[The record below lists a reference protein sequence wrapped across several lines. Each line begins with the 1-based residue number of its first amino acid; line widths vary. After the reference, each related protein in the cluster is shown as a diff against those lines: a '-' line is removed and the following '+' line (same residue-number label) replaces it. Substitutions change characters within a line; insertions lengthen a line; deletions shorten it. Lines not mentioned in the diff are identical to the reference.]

1 MLMSYAERLENVA
14 VLGAAGKMG
23 SGIVLLT
30 ALEMADLALDPQ
42 NQGRTFALQAVDISS
57 KALSGLMAYLRGQVQ
72 KAAEKKIVALRKVY
86 EPRADLVEN
95 EEIIRQ
101 YVEDVLAVVRP
112 TTRLEAAFEATLI
125 FEAVNENPELK
136 NRLYTQIEAH
146 NKRTPWYMTNTSS
159 IPIHELDGKASL
171 GGRIIGFHF
180 YNPPAVQK
188 LVEVI
193 KGRATLPELA
203 AFAAEY
209 AKKLRKTVV
218 PSRDVAGFIGNGHF
232 MRDALYGLA
241 EIDRLAPQYSFV
253 ESVYAINKVTQDY
266 LIRPMG
272 IFQLVDYVGLDVCKS
287 ILEVMHARLPQAGLQ
302 SPVLDRI
309 VGLGVLG
316 GQFGDGSQKD
326 GFLKYEKGRPA
337 GVFDPETKAYVPF
350 SAIAPGLDAKLG
362 PSPESLKPWKT
373 VIGAPDKSALLDA
386 YFLQLKSL
394 NTPGAELARR
404 YGKASKAIGLGLVKD
419 GVAADVNDVNTVL
432 LTGFY
437 HAYGPVNAYFD

>member
-1 MLMSYAERLENVA
+1 MSYAERLENAA

-30 ALEMADLALDPQ
+30 ALEMADLALDPR
-42 NQGRTFALQAVDISS
+42 NEGRTFALQAIDVSS
-57 KALSGLMAYLRGQVQ
+57 KALTGLMAYLRGQAR
-72 KAAEKKIVALRKVY
+72 KAAEKKTVALRKVY
-86 EPRADLVEN
+86 EHREDLVEN

-112 TTRLEAAFEATLI
+112 TTRLEAAYDATLI

-136 NRLYTQIEAH
+136 KRLYAQIEAH
-146 NKRTPWYMTNTSS
+146 NERKPWYMTNTSS
-159 IPIHELDGKASL
+159 IPIHELDEKAAL
-171 GGRIIGFHF
+171 DGRIIGFHF

-188 LVEVI
+188 LVEII
-193 KGRATLPELA
+193 KSRATLPELN

-232 MRDALYGLA
+232 MRDALFGLA
-241 EIDRLAPQYSFV
+241 EIERLAPRFSYV
-253 ESVYAINKVTQDY
+253 EAVYAINKITQDY

-272 IFQLVDYVGLDVCKS
+272 IFQLVDYVGLDVCRS
-287 ILEVMHARLPQAGLQ
+287 ILKVMHERMPQAGLH
-302 SPVLDRI
+302 SALLDRI
-309 VGLGVLG
+309 VDLGVLG
-316 GQFGDGSQKD
+316 GQFSDGSQKD

-350 SAIAPGLDAKLG
+350 TAIAPGCDAKLG
-362 PSPESLKPWKT
+362 PAPALLKPWKA
-373 VIGAPDKSALLDA
+373 VVGAPDKAAVLEA
-386 YFLQLKSL
+386 YFREL
-394 NTPGAELARR
+394 NTLVTPGAELARR
-404 YGKASKAIGLGLVKD
+404 FGQASKGIGLGLVQD
-419 GVAADVNDVNTVL
+419 GVAADENDINTVL

>member
-1 MLMSYAERLENVA
+1 MNYAERLEHAA

-42 NQGRTFALQAVDISS
+42 NQGRTFALQAVDVSS
-57 KALSGLMAYLRGQVQ
+57 QALSGLMAYLRSQAL
-72 KAAEKKIVALRKVY
+72 KAAEKKAVALRKAY
-86 EPRADLVEN
+86 EKRDDLVEN
-95 EEIIRQ
+95 EEIIRR

-112 TTRLEAAFEATLI
+112 TTRLEAAYDATLI

-136 NRLYTQIEAH
+136 VKLYTQIEAH
-146 NKRTPWYMTNTSS
+146 NGRRPWFMTNTSS
-159 IPIHELDGKASL
+159 IPIHELNEKAGL

-188 LVEVI
+188 LVEII
-193 KGRATLPELA
+193 KAESTLPELA
-203 AFAAEY
+203 GFAAEY

-241 EIDRLAPQYSFV
+241 EIKRLAPPFSFV
-253 ESVYAINKVTQDY
+253 EAVYAVNRITQDY

-272 IFQLVDYVGLDVCKS
+272 IFQLIDYVGLDVCRS
-287 ILEVMHARLPQAGLQ
+287 ILKVMQERMPMAGLH
-302 SPVLDRI
+302 SPLLDWI
-309 VGLGVLG
+309 VDTGVVG
-316 GQFGDGSQKD
+316 GQFNDGSQKD

-337 GVFDPETKAYVPF
+337 GVYDPETKAYVPY
-350 SAIAPGLDAKLG
+350 AEIAARCDAKLG
-362 PSPESLKPWKT
+362 PLPAALKPWKA
-373 VIGAPDKSALLDA
+373 VVGAPDRPAILEA
-386 YFLQLKSL
+386 YFHQLKTL
-394 NTPGAELARR
+394 DTPGADLARR
-404 YGKASKAIGLGLVKD
+404 YGKASKTIGLELVKD
-419 GVAADVNDVNTVL
+419 GVAADENDVNTVL